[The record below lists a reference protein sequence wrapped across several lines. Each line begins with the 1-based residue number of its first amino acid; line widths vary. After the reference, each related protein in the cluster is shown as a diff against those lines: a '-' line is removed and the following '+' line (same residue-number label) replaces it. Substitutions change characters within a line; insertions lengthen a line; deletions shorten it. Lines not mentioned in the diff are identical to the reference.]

1 MCQPGWEG
9 SLGENGYMYIYGWV
23 LLLFT
28 WNYHNIVNWLYPN
41 TKLKV
46 KKKKTTTTLISCLSR
61 LFPWGSYLVLCI
73 VNKWI
78 RNSDKCCFPSQCERK
93 RACCQEEEVTD
104 QLQIWLQLEDGAP
117 ANIPRFM
124 LPTTTWAT
132 APHQPGRLERV
143 TQSHR
148 TRKFC
153 FFKH

>member
-1 MCQPGWEG
+1 MCQLDGRGVCRRMDTCVSMAE
-9 SLGENGYMYIYGWV
+9 SFCCSAETIITLLMGYTPIQSY
-23 LLLFT
+23 
-28 WNYHNIVNWLYPN
+28 
-41 TKLKV
+41 KL
-46 KKKKTTTTLISCLSR
+46 KKKTTTTLISCLSR
-61 LFPWGSYLVLCI
+61 VFPWGSYLVLCI

-78 RNSDKCCFPSQCERK
+78 RNSDKCFFPSQCEMK

-104 QLQIWLQLEDGAP
+104 QLQIWLQLGDGAP
-117 ANIPRFM
+117 ANIPSFM
-124 LPTTTWAT
+124 LPTTPWAT